1 MVENLLDNTQEI
13 ISVSEI
19 NRRAKSILEEN
30 FPFVWIQGEVSNFFS
45 AASGHWYFSLKDESS
60 EIRCAMFANK
70 SHRITFEPK
79 DGDHLV
85 LNGTLSIF
93 EGRGQY
99 QIIVEHIELAGEGAL
114 LKAFEELKKK
124 LLTEGLFDD
133 SLKKKLPSYPRSIA
147 VVTSPDGAVIQDII
161 NVLSRRSPFFS
172 LTVVPT
178 LVQGEK
184 AAPLICEALNKASN
198 LENIDLIILARGGG
212 SIEDLWAFNNEEVA
226 RTIVSCPIPLV
237 SAVGHETDFTISDFV
252 ADIRAPTPSIAAEII
267 SQPYSEL
274 KEILEGYQS
283 YLLKSVES
291 QFDSQKTRIT
301 NLIKRIRH
309 PGDKLRE
316 IGQKVDYLET
326 ALIQEMHQKVSFKK
340 NQLNLSQLSLQQNS
354 PQNKVKEAKVYL
366 QNASKDLLKAFNL
379 KIERKRKLLGELVA
393 TIEAVSPLS
402 VLARGYSIIST
413 EPEGKILSSSDQVE
427 IGQTI
432 SAVLNKGSIKAEVK
446 SKDKDEN

>member
-1 MVENLLDNTQEI
+1 MVENQLDNTQEI

-19 NRRAKSILEEN
+19 NKRAKSILEEN

-60 EIRCAMFANK
+60 EIRCAMFTNK
-70 SHRITFEPK
+70 NHHITFEPK

-114 LKAFEELKKK
+114 LKAFEERKKK
-124 LLTEGLFDD
+124 LQLEGLFDD
-133 SLKKKLPSYPRSIA
+133 SIKRQLPAYPKNIA

-161 NVLSRRSPFFS
+161 NVLDRRSPFLD

-184 AAPLICEALNKASN
+184 AAPLICDALNKVGK
-198 LENIDLIILARGGG
+198 LKNIDVVILARGGG

-226 RTIVSCPIPLV
+226 RAIVNCPTPII
-237 SAVGHETDFTISDFV
+237 SAIGHETDFTISDFV
-252 ADIRAPTPSIAAEII
+252 SDLRAPTPSIAAEII

-274 KEILEGYQS
+274 IETLEGYQNYIS
-283 YLLKSVES
+283 RSVIS
-291 QFDSQKTRIT
+291 QIDLQRTQIT

-316 IGQKVDYLET
+316 ISQKLDYIET
-326 ALIQEMHQKVSFKK
+326 TLIQNINQEISFKK
-340 NQLNLSQLSLQQNS
+340 NGLNLKDLSLQQNS

-366 QNASKDLLKAFNL
+366 QNASKDLLKAL
-379 KIERKRKLLGELVA
+379 KLEIERKNTVLAEIVA
-393 TIEAVSPLS
+393 TLQAVSPLS
-402 VLARGYSIIST
+402 VLSRGYSIIST
-413 EPEGKILSSSDQVE
+413 EPDGKILSSSNQVE
-427 IGQTI
+427 IGQSI
-432 SAVLNKGSIKAEVK
+432 SAILSKGSIKAEIK
-446 SKDKDEN
+446 SKDENEE

>member
-161 NVLSRRSPFFS
+161 NVLSRRSPFFN

-226 RTIVSCPIPLV
+226 RAIVNCPIPLV

-274 KEILEGYQS
+274 KETLEGYQS

-291 QFDSQKTRIT
+291 QFDSQRTRIT

-340 NQLNLSQLSLQQNS
+340 NQLNLTQLSLQQNS

-366 QNASKDLLKAFNL
+366 QNASKDLLKAFKL
-379 KIERKRKLLGELVA
+379 KVERKKKLLGELVA

-413 EPEGKILSSSDQVE
+413 EPEGKILSSSNQVK

>member
-1 MVENLLDNTQEI
+1 MVENQLDNTQEI

-19 NRRAKSILEEN
+19 NKRAKSILEEN

-45 AASGHWYFSLKDESS
+45 AASGHWYFSLKDETS
-60 EIRCAMFANK
+60 EIRCAMFTNK
-70 SHRITFEPK
+70 NHHITFEPK

-124 LLTEGLFDD
+124 LQLEGLFDD
-133 SLKKKLPSYPRSIA
+133 SIKRQLPAYPKDIA

-161 NVLSRRSPFFS
+161 NVLDRRSPFLD

-184 AAPLICEALNKASN
+184 AAPLICDALNKVGK
-198 LENIDLIILARGGG
+198 LKKVDVVILARGGG

-226 RTIVSCPIPLV
+226 RAIVNCPTPII

-252 ADIRAPTPSIAAEII
+252 SDLRAPTPSIAAEII

-274 KEILEGYQS
+274 IETLEGYQNYIS
-283 YLLKSVES
+283 RSVIS
-291 QFDSQKTRIT
+291 QIDLQRTQIT

-316 IGQKVDYLET
+316 ISQKLDYVET
-326 ALIQEMHQKVSFKK
+326 ALIQNINQEISFKK
-340 NQLNLSQLSLQQNS
+340 NGLNLKDLSLQQNS

-366 QNASKDLLKAFNL
+366 QNASKDLLKAL
-379 KIERKRKLLGELVA
+379 KLEIERKSTVLAEIVA
-393 TIEAVSPLS
+393 TLQAVSPLS
-402 VLARGYSIIST
+402 VLSRGYSIIST
-413 EPEGKILSSSDQVE
+413 EPDGKILSSSNQVE

-432 SAVLNKGSIKAEVK
+432 SAILSKGSIKAEIK
-446 SKDKDEN
+446 SKDENEK

>member
-161 NVLSRRSPFFS
+161 NVLSRRSPFFD

-226 RTIVSCPIPLV
+226 RAIVNCPIPLV

-274 KEILEGYQS
+274 KETLEGYQS

-291 QFDSQKTRIT
+291 QFDSQRTRIT

-413 EPEGKILSSSDQVE
+413 EPEGKILSSSNQVK

>member
-1 MVENLLDNTQEI
+1 MVENQLDNTQEI

-19 NRRAKSILEEN
+19 NKRAKSILEEN

-60 EIRCAMFANK
+60 EIRCAMFTNK
-70 SHRITFEPK
+70 NHHITFEPK

-124 LLTEGLFDD
+124 LQLEGLFDD
-133 SLKKKLPSYPRSIA
+133 SIKRQLPAYPKDIA

-161 NVLSRRSPFFS
+161 NVLDRRSPFLD

-184 AAPLICEALNKASN
+184 AAPLICDALNKVGK
-198 LENIDLIILARGGG
+198 LKKVDVVILARGGG

-226 RTIVSCPIPLV
+226 RAIVNCPTPII

-252 ADIRAPTPSIAAEII
+252 SDLRAPTPSIAAEII

-274 KEILEGYQS
+274 IETLEGYQNYIS
-283 YLLKSVES
+283 RSVIS
-291 QFDSQKTRIT
+291 QIDLQRTQIT

-316 IGQKVDYLET
+316 ISQKLDYVET
-326 ALIQEMHQKVSFKK
+326 ALIQNINQEISFKK
-340 NQLNLSQLSLQQNS
+340 NGLNLKDLSLQQNS

-366 QNASKDLLKAFNL
+366 QNASKDLLKAL
-379 KIERKRKLLGELVA
+379 KLEIERKSTVLAEIVA
-393 TIEAVSPLS
+393 TLQAVSPLS
-402 VLARGYSIIST
+402 VLSRGYSIIST
-413 EPEGKILSSSDQVE
+413 EPDGKILSSSNQVE

-432 SAVLNKGSIKAEVK
+432 SAILSKGSIKAEIK
-446 SKDKDEN
+446 SKDENEK

>member
-1 MVENLLDNTQEI
+1 MVENQLDNTQEI

-19 NRRAKSILEEN
+19 NKRAKSILEEN

-60 EIRCAMFANK
+60 EIRCAMFTNK
-70 SHRITFEPK
+70 NHHITFEPK

-124 LLTEGLFDD
+124 LQLEGLFDD
-133 SLKKKLPSYPRSIA
+133 SIKRQLPAYPKNIA

-161 NVLSRRSPFFS
+161 NVLDRRSPFLD

-184 AAPLICEALNKASN
+184 AAPLICEALNKVGK
-198 LENIDLIILARGGG
+198 LKKVDVVILARGGG

-226 RTIVSCPIPLV
+226 RAIVNCPTPII

-252 ADIRAPTPSIAAEII
+252 SDLRAPTPSIAAEII

-274 KEILEGYQS
+274 IETLEGYQNYIS
-283 YLLKSVES
+283 RSVIS
-291 QFDSQKTRIT
+291 QIDLQRTQIT

-316 IGQKVDYLET
+316 ISQKIDYMET
-326 ALIQEMHQKVSFKK
+326 ALIQNINQEISFKK
-340 NQLNLSQLSLQQNS
+340 NGLNLKDLSLQQNS

-366 QNASKDLLKAFNL
+366 QNASKDLLKAL
-379 KIERKRKLLGELVA
+379 KLEIERKSTVLAEIVA
-393 TIEAVSPLS
+393 TLQAVSPLS
-402 VLARGYSIIST
+402 VLSRGYSIIST
-413 EPEGKILSSSDQVE
+413 EPDGKILSSSNQVE

-432 SAVLNKGSIKAEVK
+432 SAILSKGSIKAEIK
-446 SKDKDEN
+446 SKDENEK

>member
-1 MVENLLDNTQEI
+1 MVENQLDNTQEI

-19 NRRAKSILEEN
+19 NKRAKSILEEN

-60 EIRCAMFANK
+60 EIRCAMFTNK
-70 SHRITFEPK
+70 NHHITFEPK

-124 LLTEGLFDD
+124 LQLEGLFDD
-133 SLKKKLPSYPRSIA
+133 SIKRQLPAYPKNIA
-147 VVTSPDGAVIQDII
+147 VITSPDGAVIQDII
-161 NVLSRRSPFFS
+161 NVLDRRSPFLD

-184 AAPLICEALNKASN
+184 AAPLICDALNKVGK
-198 LENIDLIILARGGG
+198 LKKVDVVILARGGG
-212 SIEDLWAFNNEEVA
+212 SIEDLWAFNNEDVA
-226 RTIVSCPIPLV
+226 RSIVNCPTPII

-252 ADIRAPTPSIAAEII
+252 SDLRAPTPSIAAEII

-274 KEILEGYQS
+274 IETLEGYQNYIS
-283 YLLKSVES
+283 RSVIS
-291 QFDSQKTRIT
+291 QIDVQRTQIT

-316 IGQKVDYLET
+316 ISQKLDYLET
-326 ALIQEMHQKVSFKK
+326 ALIQNINQEISFKK
-340 NQLNLSQLSLQQNS
+340 NGLNLKDLSLQQNS

-366 QNASKDLLKAFNL
+366 QNASKDLLKAL
-379 KIERKRKLLGELVA
+379 QLEIERKSTVLAEIVA
-393 TIEAVSPLS
+393 TLQAVSPLS
-402 VLARGYSIIST
+402 VLSRGYSIIST
-413 EPEGKILSSSDQVE
+413 EPDGKILSSSNQVE

-432 SAVLNKGSIKAEVK
+432 SAILSKGSIKAEIK
-446 SKDKDEN
+446 SKDVNEK

>member
-1 MVENLLDNTQEI
+1 MVENPLDNTQEI

-60 EIRCAMFANK
+60 EIRCAMFANR

-133 SLKKKLPSYPRSIA
+133 SLKKKLPSYPTSIA

-161 NVLSRRSPFFS
+161 NVLSRRSPFFN

-184 AAPLICEALNKASN
+184 AAPLICEALNKASD

-226 RTIVSCPIPLV
+226 RAIVNCPIPLV

-274 KEILEGYQS
+274 KETLEGYQS

-291 QFDSQKTRIT
+291 QFDSQRTRIT

-340 NQLNLSQLSLQQNS
+340 NQLNLTQLSLQQNS

-413 EPEGKILSSSDQVE
+413 EPDGKILSSSDQVK

>member
-1 MVENLLDNTQEI
+1 MVENQLDNTQEI

-19 NRRAKSILEEN
+19 NKRAKSILEEN

-60 EIRCAMFANK
+60 EIRCAMFTNK
-70 SHRITFEPK
+70 NHHITFEPK

-124 LLTEGLFDD
+124 LQLEGLFED
-133 SLKKKLPSYPRSIA
+133 SIKRQLPTYPKNIA

-161 NVLSRRSPFFS
+161 NVLDRRSPFLD
-172 LTVVPT
+172 LTIIPT

-184 AAPLICEALNKASN
+184 AAPLICDALNKVGK
-198 LENIDLIILARGGG
+198 LKNIDVVILARGGG

-226 RTIVSCPIPLV
+226 RAIVNCPTPII
-237 SAVGHETDFTISDFV
+237 SAIGHETDFTISDFV
-252 ADIRAPTPSIAAEII
+252 SDLRAPTPSIAAEII

-274 KEILEGYQS
+274 IETLEGYQNYIS
-283 YLLKSVES
+283 RSLIS
-291 QFDSQKTRIT
+291 QIDLQRTQVT

-316 IGQKVDYLET
+316 ISQKLDYIET
-326 ALIQEMHQKVSFKK
+326 TLIQNINQEISFKK
-340 NQLNLSQLSLQQNS
+340 NGLNLKDLSLQQNS

-366 QNASKDLLKAFNL
+366 QNASKDLLKAL
-379 KIERKRKLLGELVA
+379 KLEIERKNTVLAEIVA
-393 TIEAVSPLS
+393 TLQAVSPLS
-402 VLARGYSIIST
+402 VLSRGYSIIST
-413 EPEGKILSSSDQVE
+413 EPDGKILSSSNQVE
-427 IGQTI
+427 IGQSI
-432 SAVLNKGSIKAEVK
+432 SAIISKGSIKAEIK
-446 SKDKDEN
+446 SKNENEE

>member
-161 NVLSRRSPFFS
+161 NVLSRRSPFFD

-226 RTIVSCPIPLV
+226 RAIVNCPIPLV

-274 KEILEGYQS
+274 KETLEGYQS
-283 YLLKSVES
+283 YLLKSFES
-291 QFDSQKTRIT
+291 QFDSQRTRIT

-340 NQLNLSQLSLQQNS
+340 NQLNLTQLSLQQNS

-366 QNASKDLLKAFNL
+366 QNASKDLLKAFKL
-379 KIERKRKLLGELVA
+379 KVERKRKLLGELVA

-413 EPEGKILSSSDQVE
+413 EPEGKILSSSNQVK

>member
-1 MVENLLDNTQEI
+1 MVENQLDNTQEI

-19 NRRAKSILEEN
+19 NKRAKSILEEN

-60 EIRCAMFANK
+60 EIRCAMFTNK
-70 SHRITFEPK
+70 NHHITFEPK

-124 LLTEGLFDD
+124 LQLEGLFDD
-133 SLKKKLPSYPRSIA
+133 SIKRQLPAYPKNIA

-161 NVLSRRSPFFS
+161 NVLDRRSPFLD

-184 AAPLICEALNKASN
+184 AAPLICDALNKVGK
-198 LENIDLIILARGGG
+198 LKKVDVVILARGGG

-226 RTIVSCPIPLV
+226 RAIVNCPTPII

-252 ADIRAPTPSIAAEII
+252 SDLRAPTPSIAAEII

-274 KEILEGYQS
+274 IETLEGYQNYIS
-283 YLLKSVES
+283 RSVIS
-291 QFDSQKTRIT
+291 QIDLQRTQIA

-316 IGQKVDYLET
+316 ISQKLDYVET
-326 ALIQEMHQKVSFKK
+326 ALIQNINQEISFKK
-340 NQLNLSQLSLQQNS
+340 NGLNLKDLSLQQNS
-354 PQNKVKEAKVYL
+354 PQNKIKEAKVYL
-366 QNASKDLLKAFNL
+366 QNASKDLLKAL
-379 KIERKRKLLGELVA
+379 KLEIERKSTDLAEIVA
-393 TIEAVSPLS
+393 TLQAVSPLS
-402 VLARGYSIIST
+402 VLSRGYSIIST
-413 EPEGKILSSSDQVE
+413 EPDGKILSSSNQVE

-432 SAVLNKGSIKAEVK
+432 SAILSKGSIKAEIK
-446 SKDKDEN
+446 SKDENEK

>member
-161 NVLSRRSPFFS
+161 NVLSRRSPFFN

-184 AAPLICEALNKASN
+184 AAPLICEALIKASN

-226 RTIVSCPIPLV
+226 RAIVNCPIPLV

-274 KEILEGYQS
+274 KETLEGYQS

-291 QFDSQKTRIT
+291 QFDSQRTRIT

-413 EPEGKILSSSDQVE
+413 EPEGKILSSSNQVK

>member
-161 NVLSRRSPFFS
+161 NVLSRRSPFFN

-226 RTIVSCPIPLV
+226 RTIVNCPIPLV

-274 KEILEGYQS
+274 KETLEGYQS

-291 QFDSQKTRIT
+291 QFDSQRTRIT

-340 NQLNLSQLSLQQNS
+340 NQLNLTQLSLQQNS

-413 EPEGKILSSSDQVE
+413 EPEGKILSSSNQVK

>member
-1 MVENLLDNTQEI
+1 MVENQLDNTQEI

-19 NRRAKSILEEN
+19 NKRAKSILEEN

-60 EIRCAMFANK
+60 EIRCAMFTNK
-70 SHRITFEPK
+70 NHHITFEPK

-124 LLTEGLFDD
+124 LQLEGLFDD
-133 SLKKKLPSYPRSIA
+133 SIKRQLPAYPKDIA

-161 NVLSRRSPFFS
+161 NVLDRRSTFLD

-184 AAPLICEALNKASN
+184 AAPLICDALNKVGK
-198 LENIDLIILARGGG
+198 LKKVDVVILARGGG

-226 RTIVSCPIPLV
+226 RAIVNCPTPII

-252 ADIRAPTPSIAAEII
+252 SDLRAPTPSIAAEII

-274 KEILEGYQS
+274 IETLEGYQNYIS
-283 YLLKSVES
+283 RSVIS
-291 QFDSQKTRIT
+291 QIDLQRTQIT

-316 IGQKVDYLET
+316 ISQKLDYVET
-326 ALIQEMHQKVSFKK
+326 ALIQNINQEISFKK
-340 NQLNLSQLSLQQNS
+340 NGLNLKDLSLQQNS
-354 PQNKVKEAKVYL
+354 PQNKIKEAKVYL
-366 QNASKDLLKAFNL
+366 QNASKDLLKAL
-379 KIERKRKLLGELVA
+379 KLEIERKSTVLAEIVA
-393 TIEAVSPLS
+393 TLQAVSPLS
-402 VLARGYSIIST
+402 VLSRGYSIIST
-413 EPEGKILSSSDQVE
+413 EPDGKILSSSNQVE

-432 SAVLNKGSIKAEVK
+432 SAILSKGSIKAEIK
-446 SKDKDEN
+446 SKDENEK

>member
-161 NVLSRRSPFFS
+161 NVLSRRSPFFN

-274 KEILEGYQS
+274 QETLDGYQS

-291 QFDSQKTRIT
+291 KFDSQRTRIT

-309 PGDKLRE
+309 PGDKLR
-316 IGQKVDYLET
+316 
-326 ALIQEMHQKVSFKK
+326 
-340 NQLNLSQLSLQQNS
+340 
-354 PQNKVKEAKVYL
+354 
-366 QNASKDLLKAFNL
+366 
-379 KIERKRKLLGELVA
+379 
-393 TIEAVSPLS
+393 
-402 VLARGYSIIST
+402 
-413 EPEGKILSSSDQVE
+413 
-427 IGQTI
+427 
-432 SAVLNKGSIKAEVK
+432 
-446 SKDKDEN
+446 

>member
-161 NVLSRRSPFFS
+161 NVLSRRSPFFN

-226 RTIVSCPIPLV
+226 RAIVNCPVPLV

-274 KEILEGYQS
+274 KETLEGYQG

-291 QFDSQKTRIT
+291 QFDSQRTHIT
-301 NLIKRIRH
+301 HLIKRIRH

-316 IGQKVDYLET
+316 IGQRVDYLET
-326 ALIQEMHQKVSFKK
+326 ALIHEMDQKVSFQK
-340 NQLNLSQLSLQQNS
+340 NQLNLTQLSLQQNS

-366 QNASKDLLKAFNL
+366 QNASKDLLKAFQL

-413 EPEGKILSSSDQVE
+413 EPEGKILSSSNQVK

-432 SAVLNKGSIKAEVK
+432 SAVLNKGRIKAEVK
-446 SKDKDEN
+446 SKHKDEN

>member
-1 MVENLLDNTQEI
+1 MVENQLDNTQEI

-19 NRRAKSILEEN
+19 NKRAKSILEEN

-45 AASGHWYFSLKDESS
+45 AASGHWYFSLKDETS
-60 EIRCAMFANK
+60 EIRCAMFTNK
-70 SHRITFEPK
+70 NHHITFEPK

-124 LLTEGLFDD
+124 LQLEGLFDD
-133 SLKKKLPSYPRSIA
+133 SIKRQLPAYPKNIA

-161 NVLSRRSPFFS
+161 NVLDRRSPFLD

-184 AAPLICEALNKASN
+184 AAPLICEALNKVGK
-198 LENIDLIILARGGG
+198 LKKVDVVILARGGG

-226 RTIVSCPIPLV
+226 RAIVNCPTPII

-252 ADIRAPTPSIAAEII
+252 SDLRAPTPSIAAEII

-274 KEILEGYQS
+274 IETLEGYQNYIS
-283 YLLKSVES
+283 RSVIS
-291 QFDSQKTRIT
+291 QIDLQRTQIT

-316 IGQKVDYLET
+316 ISQKLDYIET
-326 ALIQEMHQKVSFKK
+326 ALIQNINQEISLKK
-340 NQLNLSQLSLQQNS
+340 NGLNLKDLSLQQNS
-354 PQNKVKEAKVYL
+354 PQNKIKEAKVYL
-366 QNASKDLLKAFNL
+366 QNASKDLLKAL
-379 KIERKRKLLGELVA
+379 KLEIERKSTVLAEIVA
-393 TIEAVSPLS
+393 TLQAVSPLS
-402 VLARGYSIIST
+402 VLSRGYSIIST
-413 EPEGKILSSSDQVE
+413 EPDGKILSSSNQVE

-432 SAVLNKGSIKAEVK
+432 SAILSKGSIKAEIK
-446 SKDKDEN
+446 SKDENEK

>member
-1 MVENLLDNTQEI
+1 MVENQLDNTQEI

-19 NRRAKSILEEN
+19 NKRAKSILEEN

-60 EIRCAMFANK
+60 EIRCAMFTNK
-70 SHRITFEPK
+70 NHHITFEPK

-124 LLTEGLFDD
+124 LQLEGLFDD
-133 SLKKKLPSYPRSIA
+133 SIKRQLPAYPKNIA
-147 VVTSPDGAVIQDII
+147 VITSPDGAVIQDII
-161 NVLSRRSPFFS
+161 NVLDRRSPFLD

-184 AAPLICEALNKASN
+184 AAPLICDALNKVGK
-198 LENIDLIILARGGG
+198 LKNIDVVILARGGG

-226 RTIVSCPIPLV
+226 RAIVNCPTPII
-237 SAVGHETDFTISDFV
+237 SAIGHETDFTISDFV
-252 ADIRAPTPSIAAEII
+252 SDLRAPTPSIAAEII

-274 KEILEGYQS
+274 IETLEGYQNYIS
-283 YLLKSVES
+283 RSVIS
-291 QFDSQKTRIT
+291 QIDLQRTQIT

-316 IGQKVDYLET
+316 ISQKLDYIET
-326 ALIQEMHQKVSFKK
+326 TLIQNINQEISFKK
-340 NQLNLSQLSLQQNS
+340 NGLNLKDLSLQQNS

-366 QNASKDLLKAFNL
+366 QNASKDLLKAL
-379 KIERKRKLLGELVA
+379 KLEIERKNTVLAEIVA
-393 TIEAVSPLS
+393 TLQAVSPLS
-402 VLARGYSIIST
+402 VLSRGYSIIST
-413 EPEGKILSSSDQVE
+413 EPDGKILSSSNQVE
-427 IGQTI
+427 IGQSI
-432 SAVLNKGSIKAEVK
+432 SAILSKGSIKAEIK
-446 SKDKDEN
+446 SKDENEE

>member
-1 MVENLLDNTQEI
+1 MVENQLDNTQEI

-19 NRRAKSILEEN
+19 NKRAKSILEEN

-45 AASGHWYFSLKDESS
+45 AASGHWYFSLKDETS
-60 EIRCAMFANK
+60 EIRCAMFTNK
-70 SHRITFEPK
+70 NHHITFEPK

-85 LNGTLSIF
+85 INGTLSIF

-124 LLTEGLFDD
+124 LQLEGLFDD
-133 SLKKKLPSYPRSIA
+133 SIKRQLPTYPKNIA

-161 NVLSRRSPFFS
+161 NVLDRRSPFLD

-184 AAPLICEALNKASN
+184 AAPLICDALNKVGK
-198 LENIDLIILARGGG
+198 LKKVDVVILARGGG

-226 RTIVSCPIPLV
+226 RAIVNCPTPII

-252 ADIRAPTPSIAAEII
+252 SDLRAPTPSIAAEII

-274 KEILEGYQS
+274 IETLEGYQNYIS
-283 YLLKSVES
+283 RSVIS
-291 QFDSQKTRIT
+291 QIDLQRTQIT
-301 NLIKRIRH
+301 NLIKRLRH

-316 IGQKVDYLET
+316 ISQKLDYVET
-326 ALIQEMHQKVSFKK
+326 ALIQNINQEISFKK
-340 NQLNLSQLSLQQNS
+340 NGLNLKDLSLQQNS

-366 QNASKDLLKAFNL
+366 QNASKDLLKAL
-379 KIERKRKLLGELVA
+379 KLEIERKSTVLAEIAA
-393 TIEAVSPLS
+393 TLQAVSPLS
-402 VLARGYSIIST
+402 VLSRGYSIIST
-413 EPEGKILSSSDQVE
+413 EPDGKILSSSNQVE

-432 SAVLNKGSIKAEVK
+432 SAILSKGSIKAEIK
-446 SKDKDEN
+446 SKDENEK

>member
-1 MVENLLDNTQEI
+1 MVENQLDNTQEI

-19 NRRAKSILEEN
+19 NKRAKSILEEN

-60 EIRCAMFANK
+60 EIRCAMFTNK
-70 SHRITFEPK
+70 NHHITFEPK

-124 LLTEGLFDD
+124 LQLEGLFDD
-133 SLKKKLPSYPRSIA
+133 SIKRQLPAYPKNIA

-161 NVLSRRSPFFS
+161 NVLDRRSPFLD

-184 AAPLICEALNKASN
+184 AAPLICDALNKVGK
-198 LENIDLIILARGGG
+198 LKNIDVVILARGGG

-226 RTIVSCPIPLV
+226 RAIVNCPTPII
-237 SAVGHETDFTISDFV
+237 SAIGHETDFTISDFV
-252 ADIRAPTPSIAAEII
+252 SDLRAPTPSIAAEII
-267 SQPYSEL
+267 SQLYSEL
-274 KEILEGYQS
+274 IETLEGYQNYIS
-283 YLLKSVES
+283 RSVIS
-291 QFDSQKTRIT
+291 QIDLQRTQIT

-316 IGQKVDYLET
+316 ISQKLDYIET
-326 ALIQEMHQKVSFKK
+326 TLIQNIHKEISFKK
-340 NQLNLSQLSLQQNS
+340 NGLNLKDLSLQQNS

-366 QNASKDLLKAFNL
+366 QNASKDLLKAL
-379 KIERKRKLLGELVA
+379 KLEIERKNTVLAEIVA
-393 TIEAVSPLS
+393 TLQAVSPLS
-402 VLARGYSIIST
+402 VLSRGYSIIST
-413 EPEGKILSSSDQVE
+413 EPDGKILSSSNQVE
-427 IGQTI
+427 IGQSI
-432 SAVLNKGSIKAEVK
+432 SAILSKGSIKAEIK
-446 SKDKDEN
+446 SKNENEE

>member
-133 SLKKKLPSYPRSIA
+133 SLKKKLPSYPRNIA

-161 NVLSRRSPFFS
+161 NVLSRRSPFFN

-226 RTIVSCPIPLV
+226 RAIVNCPIPLV

-274 KEILEGYQS
+274 KETLEGYQS

-291 QFDSQKTRIT
+291 QFDSQRTRIT

-340 NQLNLSQLSLQQNS
+340 NQLNLTQLSLQQNS

-366 QNASKDLLKAFNL
+366 QNASKDLLKAFKL

-413 EPEGKILSSSDQVE
+413 EPEGKILSSSNQVK

-446 SKDKDEN
+446 SKNEDEN

>member
-1 MVENLLDNTQEI
+1 MVENQLDNTQEI

-19 NRRAKSILEEN
+19 NKRAKSILEEN

-45 AASGHWYFSLKDESS
+45 AASGHWYFSLKDETS
-60 EIRCAMFANK
+60 EIRCAMFTNK
-70 SHRITFEPK
+70 NHHITFEPK

-85 LNGTLSIF
+85 VNGTLSIF

-124 LLTEGLFDD
+124 LQLEGLFDD
-133 SLKKKLPSYPRSIA
+133 SIKRQLPAYPKNIA

-161 NVLSRRSPFFS
+161 NVLDRRSPFLD

-184 AAPLICEALNKASN
+184 AAPLICDALNKVGK
-198 LENIDLIILARGGG
+198 LKKVDVVILARGGG

-226 RTIVSCPIPLV
+226 RAIVNCPTPII

-252 ADIRAPTPSIAAEII
+252 SDLRAPTPSIAAEII

-274 KEILEGYQS
+274 IETLEGYQNYIS
-283 YLLKSVES
+283 RSVMS
-291 QFDSQKTRIT
+291 QIDLQRTQIT
-301 NLIKRIRH
+301 NLIKRLRH

-316 IGQKVDYLET
+316 ISQKLDYMET
-326 ALIQEMHQKVSFKK
+326 SLIQNINQEISLKK
-340 NQLNLSQLSLQQNS
+340 NDLNLKDLSLQQNS

-366 QNASKDLLKAFNL
+366 QNASKDLLKAL
-379 KIERKRKLLGELVA
+379 KLEIERKSTVLAEIVA
-393 TIEAVSPLS
+393 TLQAVSPLS
-402 VLARGYSIIST
+402 VLSRGYSIITT
-413 EPEGKILSSSDQVE
+413 EPDGKILSSSNQVE

-432 SAVLNKGSIKAEVK
+432 SAILSKGSIKAEIK
-446 SKDKDEN
+446 SKDENEK

>member
-1 MVENLLDNTQEI
+1 MVENQLDNTQEI

-19 NRRAKSILEEN
+19 NKRAKSILEEK
-30 FPFVWIQGEVSNFFS
+30 FPFIWIQGEVSNFFS

-60 EIRCAMFANK
+60 EIRCAMFTNK
-70 SHRITFEPK
+70 NHHITFEPK

-124 LLTEGLFDD
+124 LQLEGLFDD
-133 SLKKKLPSYPRSIA
+133 SIKRQLPAYPKNIA

-161 NVLSRRSPFFS
+161 NVLDRRSPFLD

-184 AAPLICEALNKASN
+184 AAPLICDALNKVVK
-198 LENIDLIILARGGG
+198 LKKVDVVILARGGG

-226 RTIVSCPIPLV
+226 RAIVNCPTPII
-237 SAVGHETDFTISDFV
+237 SAVGHETDFTIADFV
-252 ADIRAPTPSIAAEII
+252 SDLRAPTPSIAAEII

-274 KEILEGYQS
+274 IETLEGYQNYIS
-283 YLLKSVES
+283 RSVIS
-291 QFDSQKTRIT
+291 QIDLQRTQIT

-316 IGQKVDYLET
+316 ISQKLD
-326 ALIQEMHQKVSFKK
+326 
-340 NQLNLSQLSLQQNS
+340 LSL
-354 PQNKVKEAKVYL
+354 
-366 QNASKDLLKAFNL
+366 
-379 KIERKRKLLGELVA
+379 IH
-393 TIEAVSPLS
+393 I
-402 VLARGYSIIST
+402 
-413 EPEGKILSSSDQVE
+413 
-427 IGQTI
+427 
-432 SAVLNKGSIKAEVK
+432 
-446 SKDKDEN
+446 

>member
-1 MVENLLDNTQEI
+1 MVENQLDNTQEI

-19 NRRAKSILEEN
+19 NKRAKSILEEN

-60 EIRCAMFANK
+60 EIRCAMFTNK
-70 SHRITFEPK
+70 NHHITFEPK

-124 LLTEGLFDD
+124 LQLEGLFDD
-133 SLKKKLPSYPRSIA
+133 SIKRQLPAYPKNIA

-161 NVLSRRSPFFS
+161 NVLDRRSPFLD

-184 AAPLICEALNKASN
+184 AAPLICDALNKVGK
-198 LENIDLIILARGGG
+198 LKKVDVVILARGGG

-226 RTIVSCPIPLV
+226 RAIVNCPTPII

-252 ADIRAPTPSIAAEII
+252 SDLRAPTPSIAAEII

-274 KEILEGYQS
+274 IETLEGYQNYIS
-283 YLLKSVES
+283 RSVIS
-291 QFDSQKTRIT
+291 QIDLQRTQIT

-316 IGQKVDYLET
+316 ISQKLDYVET
-326 ALIQEMHQKVSFKK
+326 ALIQNINQEISFKK
-340 NQLNLSQLSLQQNS
+340 NGLNLKDLSLQQNS

-366 QNASKDLLKAFNL
+366 QNASKDLLKAL
-379 KIERKRKLLGELVA
+379 KLEIERKSTVLAEIVA
-393 TIEAVSPLS
+393 TLQAVSPLS
-402 VLARGYSIIST
+402 VLSRGYSIITT
-413 EPEGKILSSSDQVE
+413 EPDGKILSSSNQVE

-432 SAVLNKGSIKAEVK
+432 SAILSKGSIKAEIK
-446 SKDKDEN
+446 SKDENEK

>member
-1 MVENLLDNTQEI
+1 MVENQLDNTQEI

-19 NRRAKSILEEN
+19 NKRAKSILEEN

-60 EIRCAMFANK
+60 EIRCAMFTNK
-70 SHRITFEPK
+70 NHHITFEPK

-124 LLTEGLFDD
+124 LQLEGLFDD
-133 SLKKKLPSYPRSIA
+133 SIKRQLPAYPKDIA

-161 NVLSRRSPFFS
+161 NVLDRRSPFLD

-184 AAPLICEALNKASN
+184 AAPLICDALNKVGK
-198 LENIDLIILARGGG
+198 LKKVDVVILARGGG

-226 RTIVSCPIPLV
+226 RAIVNCPTPII

-252 ADIRAPTPSIAAEII
+252 SDLRAPTPSVAAEII

-274 KEILEGYQS
+274 IETLEGYQNYIS
-283 YLLKSVES
+283 RSVIS
-291 QFDSQKTRIT
+291 QIDLQRTQIA

-316 IGQKVDYLET
+316 ISQKLDYVET
-326 ALIQEMHQKVSFKK
+326 ALIQNINQEISFKK
-340 NQLNLSQLSLQQNS
+340 NGLNLKDLSLQQNS

-366 QNASKDLLKAFNL
+366 QNASKDLLKAL
-379 KIERKRKLLGELVA
+379 KLEIERKSTVLAEIVA
-393 TIEAVSPLS
+393 TLQAVSPLS
-402 VLARGYSIIST
+402 VLSRGYSIIST
-413 EPEGKILSSSDQVE
+413 EPDGKILSSSNQVE

-432 SAVLNKGSIKAEVK
+432 SAILSKGSIKAEIK
-446 SKDKDEN
+446 SKDENEK

>member
-133 SLKKKLPSYPRSIA
+133 SIKKKLPSYPRSIA

-161 NVLSRRSPFFS
+161 NVLSRRSPFFN

-226 RTIVSCPIPLV
+226 RAIVNCPIPLV
-237 SAVGHETDFTISDFV
+237 SAIGHETDFTISDFV

-274 KEILEGYQS
+274 KETLEGYQS

-291 QFDSQKTRIT
+291 QFDSQRTRIT

-340 NQLNLSQLSLQQNS
+340 NQLNLTQLSLQQNS

-413 EPEGKILSSSDQVE
+413 EPEGKILSSSNQVK

>member
-1 MVENLLDNTQEI
+1 MVKNLLDNTQEI

-161 NVLSRRSPFFS
+161 NVLSRRSPFFN

-226 RTIVSCPIPLV
+226 RAIVNCPTPII
-237 SAVGHETDFTISDFV
+237 SAIGHETDFTISDFV

-274 KEILEGYQS
+274 KETLEGYQS

-291 QFDSQKTRIT
+291 QFDSQRTRIT

-413 EPEGKILSSSDQVE
+413 EPEGKILSSSNQVK

>member
-79 DGDHLV
+79 NGDHLV

-161 NVLSRRSPFFS
+161 NVLSRRSPFFD

-184 AAPLICEALNKASN
+184 AAPLICEALNMASN
-198 LENIDLIILARGGG
+198 LQNIDLIILARGGG

-226 RTIVSCPIPLV
+226 RAIVNCPIPLV

-274 KEILEGYQS
+274 KETLEGYQS

-291 QFDSQKTRIT
+291 QFDSQRTRIT

-413 EPEGKILSSSDQVE
+413 EPEGKILSSSNQVK

>member
-161 NVLSRRSPFFS
+161 NVLSRRSPFFN

-226 RTIVSCPIPLV
+226 RAIVNCPIPLV

-274 KEILEGYQS
+274 KETLEGYQS

-291 QFDSQKTRIT
+291 QFDSQRTRIT

-340 NQLNLSQLSLQQNS
+340 NQLNLTQLSLQQNS

-366 QNASKDLLKAFNL
+366 QNASKDLLKAFQL

-413 EPEGKILSSSDQVE
+413 EPEGKILSSSDQVK

>member
-79 DGDHLV
+79 NGDHLV

-161 NVLSRRSPFFS
+161 NVLSRRSPFFN

-226 RTIVSCPIPLV
+226 RAIVSCPIPLV

-274 KEILEGYQS
+274 KETLEGYQS

-291 QFDSQKTRIT
+291 QFDSQRTRIT

-340 NQLNLSQLSLQQNS
+340 NQLNLTQLSLQQNS

-413 EPEGKILSSSDQVE
+413 EPEGKILSSSNQVK

>member
-1 MVENLLDNTQEI
+1 MVENQLDNTQEI

-19 NRRAKSILEEN
+19 NKRAKSILEEN

-60 EIRCAMFANK
+60 EIRCAMFTNK
-70 SHRITFEPK
+70 NHHITFEPK

-124 LLTEGLFDD
+124 LQLEGLFDD
-133 SLKKKLPSYPRSIA
+133 SIKRQLPAYPKDIA

-161 NVLSRRSPFFS
+161 NVLDRRSPFLD

-184 AAPLICEALNKASN
+184 AAPLICDALNKVGK
-198 LENIDLIILARGGG
+198 LKKVDVVILARGGG

-226 RTIVSCPIPLV
+226 RAIVNCPTPII

-252 ADIRAPTPSIAAEII
+252 SDLRAPTPSIAAEII

-274 KEILEGYQS
+274 IETLEGYQNYIS
-283 YLLKSVES
+283 RSVIS
-291 QFDSQKTRIT
+291 QIDFQRTQIT
-301 NLIKRIRH
+301 NLVKRIRH

-316 IGQKVDYLET
+316 ISQKLDYVET
-326 ALIQEMHQKVSFKK
+326 ALIQNINQEISFKK
-340 NQLNLSQLSLQQNS
+340 NGLNLKDLSLQQNS
-354 PQNKVKEAKVYL
+354 PQNKIKEAKVYL
-366 QNASKDLLKAFNL
+366 QNASKDLLKAL
-379 KIERKRKLLGELVA
+379 KLEIERKSTVLAEIVA
-393 TIEAVSPLS
+393 TLQAVSPLS
-402 VLARGYSIIST
+402 VLSRGYSIIST
-413 EPEGKILSSSDQVE
+413 EPDGKILSSSNQVE

-432 SAVLNKGSIKAEVK
+432 SAILSKGSIKAEIK
-446 SKDKDEN
+446 SKDENEK

>member
-161 NVLSRRSPFFS
+161 NVLSRRSPFFN

-226 RTIVSCPIPLV
+226 RAIVNCPIPLV

-274 KEILEGYQS
+274 KETLEGYQS
-283 YLLKSVES
+283 YLLKSFES
-291 QFDSQKTRIT
+291 QFDSQRTRIT

-340 NQLNLSQLSLQQNS
+340 NQLNLTQLSLQQNS

-402 VLARGYSIIST
+402 VLARGYSIISI
-413 EPEGKILSSSDQVE
+413 EPEGKILSSSNQVK

>member
-30 FPFVWIQGEVSNFFS
+30 FHFVWIQGEDSNFFS

-133 SLKKKLPSYPRSIA
+133 SHKKKLPSYPRSIA

-161 NVLSRRSPFFS
+161 NVLSRRSPFFN

-226 RTIVSCPIPLV
+226 RAIVNCPIPLV

-274 KEILEGYQS
+274 KETLEGYQS

-291 QFDSQKTRIT
+291 QFDSQRTSIT

-340 NQLNLSQLSLQQNS
+340 NQLNLTQLSLQQNS

-413 EPEGKILSSSDQVE
+413 EPEGKILSSSNQVK

>member
-1 MVENLLDNTQEI
+1 MVENQLDNTQEI

-19 NRRAKSILEEN
+19 NKRAKSILEEN

-45 AASGHWYFSLKDESS
+45 AASGHWYFSLKDETS
-60 EIRCAMFANK
+60 EIRCAMFTNK
-70 SHRITFEPK
+70 NHHITFEPK

-124 LLTEGLFDD
+124 LQLEGLFDD
-133 SLKKKLPSYPRSIA
+133 SIKRQLPAYPKDIA

-161 NVLSRRSPFFS
+161 NVLDRRSPFLD

-184 AAPLICEALNKASN
+184 AAPLICDALNKVGK
-198 LENIDLIILARGGG
+198 LKKVDVVILARGGG

-226 RTIVSCPIPLV
+226 RAIVNCPTPII

-252 ADIRAPTPSIAAEII
+252 SDLRAPTPSIAAEII

-274 KEILEGYQS
+274 IETLEGYQNYIS
-283 YLLKSVES
+283 RSVIS
-291 QFDSQKTRIT
+291 QIDFQRTQIT
-301 NLIKRIRH
+301 NLVKRIRH

-316 IGQKVDYLET
+316 ISQKLDYVET
-326 ALIQEMHQKVSFKK
+326 ALIQNINQEISFKK
-340 NQLNLSQLSLQQNS
+340 NGLNLKDLSLQQNS
-354 PQNKVKEAKVYL
+354 PQNKIKEAKVYL
-366 QNASKDLLKAFNL
+366 QNASKDLLKAL
-379 KIERKRKLLGELVA
+379 KLEIEKKSTDLAEIVA
-393 TIEAVSPLS
+393 TLQAVSPLS
-402 VLARGYSIIST
+402 VLSRGYSIIST
-413 EPEGKILSSSDQVE
+413 EPDGKILSSSNQVE

-432 SAVLNKGSIKAEVK
+432 SAILSKGSIKAEIK
-446 SKDKDEN
+446 SKDENEK

>member
-161 NVLSRRSPFFS
+161 NVLSRRSPFFN

-184 AAPLICEALNKASN
+184 AAPLICEALDKASN

-226 RTIVSCPIPLV
+226 RAIVNCPIPLV

-274 KEILEGYQS
+274 KETLEGYQS

-291 QFDSQKTRIT
+291 QFDSQRTRIT

-413 EPEGKILSSSDQVE
+413 EPKGKILSSSDQVE